1 MGEQM
6 EEEIEIEIQSK
17 RAEMIERAQNTDS
30 VVIRVKEFEMPP
42 MTVSDAVEAV
52 ENIDHDWYVFCNSET
67 GKINVLY
74 ARNAGGYGLVV
85 PLMDGEEGETI
96 GDGKRSR

>member
-1 MGEQM
+1 M
-6 EEEIEIEIQSK
+6 
-17 RAEMIERAQNTDS
+17 
-30 VVIRVKEFEMPP
+30 
-42 MTVSDAVEAV
+42 EAV
-52 ENIDHDWYVFCNSET
+52 ENIDHDWYVFSNSET